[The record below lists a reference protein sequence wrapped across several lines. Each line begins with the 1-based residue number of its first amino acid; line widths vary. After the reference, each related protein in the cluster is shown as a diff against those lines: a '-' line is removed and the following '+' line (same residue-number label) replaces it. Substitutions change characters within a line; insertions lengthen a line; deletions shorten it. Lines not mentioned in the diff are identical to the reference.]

1 MCYCFSIMTT
11 AGSKMKN
18 TTALFATL
26 GTFRTLIVFNWVFG
40 ALIFA
45 LLAISFQAEEW
56 TWRALGVGAV
66 AGHESVV
73 AGMRAIMVIGIVG
86 TPIAYVVFSRL
97 LRIVESVRTGEPFTM
112 GNAGRLR
119 TIAWALLGLELLH
132 ICVVAIASAASTKEM
147 PLRINGNFDL
157 TGWLAILLLF
167 VLAQVFLKERACA
180 RIWRARSDGHSG
192 QARRPAARP
201 AYDADR
207 ARRARRHHARE
218 PVDPEDRQGA
228 GYPLLDA

>member
-1 MCYCFSIMTT
+1 
-11 AGSKMKN
+11 MKHS
-18 TTALFATL
+18 TALLATWVTL
-26 GTFRTLIVFNWVFG
+26 RVLIVLNWILG

-86 TPIAYVVFSRL
+86 TPIAYVVFSL
-97 LRIVESVRTGEPFTM
+97 LRRIVESVRTGEPFTM
-112 GNAGRLR
+112 DNAGRLR

-132 ICVVAIASAASTKEM
+132 IFVVTIASAVSTKEV

-157 TGWLAILLLF
+157 TRWLAILLLF
-167 VLAQVFLKERACA
+167 VLAQVFLEGTRM
-180 RIWRARSDGHSG
+180 
-192 QARRPAARP
+192 
-201 AYDADR
+201 
-207 ARRARRHHARE
+207 RE
-218 PVDPEDRQGA
+218 DLEGTV
-228 GYPLLDA
+228 